1 MVPEMFMT
9 DLVGTV
15 DIRTKSDFLKLATEV
30 INESSK
36 LDPQSPVGMLA
47 RGIYNMITLSAPSA
61 DRNSQLDE
69 AFRIFDRVMTQAGK
83 RGNMLALMGKARIQY
98 AKRRYEQALAMYQQV
113 LQKRPDMDPD
123 PRIGIGMCFWQLGF
137 KDDAKQAWER
147 ALELDPNSKAAH
159 ILMAEYYIHVISTI
173 PEYDPKF
180 AENYKIIIDHTQKAY
195 KLDKTFPMACNTF
208 ANHFFAKKGFAQCEA
223 LATKA
228 TEYSDSPS
236 VTSDA
241 YFILARKF
249 HAEGEHQRA
258 LDLYRKSDKA
268 RENGYLPAKLG
279 VGQIQILQKDIP
291 TAKLTFEAIV
301 HDFPKCVEAKVLL
314 GTLYANE
321 VLSNIPR
328 TGFIASKDD
337 VTELHK
343 KAIALLEQVRVMWKN
358 RPADPAHETILLTL
372 ARLYENEQQAKSL
385 QCLQAVEKIYH
396 DNKKDDEE
404 VVLPLQLINN
414 QAVLHWHLEQHDK
427 AAELFQKA
435 LSSIPKYKEFDESL
449 DTDALATTLTF
460 NLARCYEASGNV
472 DEAIRNYEQL
482 LQFHEDYL
490 DANIRLAYLSI
501 RKGGSSLEEGQKR
514 ITTLMQTA
522 GDNLEVRA
530 LYGWYLGRQ
539 RRKPTANIGDDPE
552 QRHYKHTLQQYDKHD
567 RYSLTGMGNIYLQ
580 AAREMRRESTEEKEK
595 RRKTYEKAVEFF
607 DKALQLDPK
616 NAYAAQ
622 GIAIALIED
631 KRDLQK
637 GVRILT
643 SVKETIP
650 NDWHAVVN
658 LGHCLAGLEQWSRA
672 IDMVSIITLLD
683 LPFPRLSSFLPLS
696 TMRALFC
703 FALRRCSR
711 RYGTHEI
718 HGSR

>member
-1 MVPEMFMT
+1 M
-9 DLVGTV
+9 
-15 DIRTKSDFLKLATEV
+15 KLATQT
-30 INESSK
+30 INEATK
-36 LDPQSPVGMLA
+36 LEPTNQIGMLA
-47 RGIYNMITLSAPSA
+47 HGIHKLFTAAATSSA
-61 DRNSQLDE
+61 DRISQLDE
-69 AFRIFDRVMTQAGK
+69 AFRIFDRVTTQASK

-98 AKRRYEQALAMYQQV
+98 AKRRYEPALALYQQV
-113 LQKRPDMDPD
+113 LAKRPDMDPD

-147 ALELDPNSKAAH
+147 ALELDPDSKAAH
-159 ILMAEYYIHVISTI
+159 ILMAEYYLHVIMSV
-173 PEYDPKF
+173 PEFDPKF
-180 AENYKIIIDHTQKAY
+180 ASLYKIIIDHTQKAY
-195 KLDKTFPMACNTF
+195 KLDKNFPMACNTF
-208 ANHFFAKKGFAQCEA
+208 ANHFFAKKGFTQCET
-223 LATKA
+223 LGTKA

-249 HAEGEHQRA
+249 QAEGELQRA

-268 RENGYLPAKLG
+268 RENGYLPAKLAI
-279 VGQIQILQKDIP
+279 GQIQILQKEIP
-291 TAKLTFEAIV
+291 TAKLTFETIV
-301 HDFPKCVEAKVLL
+301 HDHPKCVEAKVLL

-321 VLSNIPR
+321 VLSSIPR

-337 VTELHK
+337 VTDLHR
-343 KAIALLEQVRVMWKN
+343 KAIALLEQARVMWKN
-358 RPADPAHETILLTL
+358 RPEDPAHETILLTL
-372 ARLYENEQQAKSL
+372 ARLYENEQPAKSL

-396 DNKKDDEE
+396 DSKKENEE
-404 VVLPLQLINN
+404 VILPLQLINN
-414 QAVLHWHLEQHDK
+414 QATLLSHLGQHGK
-427 AAELFQKA
+427 ASELFQKA
-435 LSSIPKYKEFDESL
+435 LEAIPEYKARDESL
-449 DTDALATTLTF
+449 DTEAFATTLTY
-460 NLARCYEASGNV
+460 NLARCHDAAGNI

-482 LQFHEDYL
+482 LEFKEDYL

-501 RKGGSSLEEGQKR
+501 RKGGSNLEDGQKR
-514 ITTLMQTA
+514 ITHLMQTA

-580 AAREMRRESTEEKEK
+580 AAREMRRETSEEKEK

-631 KRDLQK
+631 KRDLSK
-637 GVRILT
+637 GLRILA

-650 NDWHAVVN
+650 TDWHAVVN
-658 LGHCLAGLEQWSRA
+658 LGHCLAGVEQWSRA
-672 IDMVSIITLLD
+672 IEMVSLIFISRLLCLAVISFLLF
-683 LPFPRLSSFLPLS
+683 LPGVFCFLPLLLL
-696 TMRALFC
+696 RALFC
-703 FALRRCSR
+703 VAFPASR
-711 RYGTHEI
+711 RYGTHED
-718 HGSR
+718 HGYR